1 MKQLKTVAIVGV
13 GLIGG
18 SIGMALRERGLAQ
31 RVVGIGRRQES
42 LRTARRVGAV
52 NNTTVDLAKG
62 VADADLVVVCT
73 PVGRI
78 VDDIRR
84 VAEKCPPG
92 TLITDAGSTKATIVE
107 AFNTDAEN
115 HSPEAA
121 LPAGKTLSPAGKTL
135 SPAGKTLSPAG
146 KTLSPAG
153 KTLPRGCRLLGSH
166 PLAGGEKTG
175 PAHASADL
183 FEGCVTVVTPTKS
196 TLAEDFDFLES
207 FWTALGSMVVKMSA
221 AEHDRAVAMT
231 SHLPHAV
238 AVLLACSVPEEFFRL
253 IGTGFLDT
261 TRIAAG
267 GTEIWKH
274 IFTLNRENVLAAL
287 SHFGRNLAS
296 LETAIRNGDEAMIE
310 RILIL
315 AKNNRDALGS

>member
-1 MKQLKTVAIVGV
+1 MKQLNTVAIIGV

-18 SIGMALRERGLAQ
+18 SIGIALRERELAQ

-62 VADADLVVVCT
+62 VAEANLIIVCT

-84 VAEKCPPG
+84 AAENCPPG
-92 TLITDAGSTKATIVE
+92 TLITDTGSTKSSIVE
-107 AFNTDAEN
+107 AFNSDEDHPSAD
-115 HSPEAA
+115 
-121 LPAGKTLSPAGKTL
+121 
-135 SPAGKTLSPAG
+135 
-146 KTLSPAG
+146 
-153 KTLPRGCRLLGSH
+153 KTLPRGCRFLGSH
-166 PLAGGEKTG
+166 PLAGGEKIG
-175 PAHASADL
+175 PAHASGDL
-183 FEGCVTVVTPTKS
+183 FEGRVTVVTPTKS
-196 TLAEDFDFLES
+196 TLAEDFDLLEN
-207 FWTALGSMVVKMSA
+207 FWTALGSMVVKMTA

-231 SHLPHAV
+231 SHMPHAV
-238 AVLLACSVPEEFFRL
+238 AAVLACSVPEEFFRL
-253 IGTGFLDT
+253 IGTGFLDS
-261 TRIAAG
+261 TRTAAG

-274 IFTLNRENVLAAL
+274 IFALNRDNILAAL

-310 RILIL
+310 RILTL